1 MVDVYGLFLI
11 HQVNLLHYTDKSVM
25 SFNPYTTTYMYTKAY
40 TYIILEFHSYSVNS
54 NYEVLLLK

>member
-11 HQVNLLHYTDKSVM
+11 HLVNLLHYTDKSVM

-40 TYIILEFHSYSVNS
+40 TYIVIEFHSY
-54 NYEVLLLK
+54 